1 MLTKSFLPVVAL
13 AAAVAARPGL
23 KNVVYFMEWSIYAR
37 NFHMFDLDW
46 SRITHVNYAFGK
58 PNADGT
64 VQLYDTWS
72 ATDKRYLDHGDSWND
87 VGNNV
92 YGQFGLGNKMKRQ
105 YRHTKFGLSIGGW
118 TLSGL
123 FSGIASTEAGRRTF
137 AKSAV
142 EQMLHLGL
150 DFIDIDWEYPVQGGN
165 AIPHSP
171 NDMKNFVALLQA
183 IRDAFA
189 SLPFQAE
196 LSVASPAGPENYV
209 HWDFPAVCG
218 LVDHVNLMA
227 YDLAGSWSEYTDY
240 QNNLY
245 ADPSHPSGKQYS
257 IDKAVQDY
265 IAGGCA
271 SDKIVMGIPLYGRSF
286 EGTAGLYQP
295 FAPPTAGSWVS
306 GGDGAGVWDYK
317 ILPRPGATEYYDA
330 KVGAGYS
337 YNPNTRVFTS
347 RMEAFYLKFVVPSKD
362 YALTEC
368 MGGPRPFQLRHLMNA
383 HKGTTIPVYLLLM
396 YLYDNWSVPA
406 FVILANQGTY
416 GLAWILKDQIFPDR
430 TWNTYMTIPS
440 FLMGIVAFGTHWCG
454 GFLLISRHVAME
466 SWVLA
471 VCIGMHTLGLVLMM
485 CTDTQKYFLMRYKP
499 GLISEGWVKWCRNT
513 NFFGE
518 FLVYLS
524 YAIMGQHWFPY
535 VFLAFMWLFV
545 GISNMLVKDASLRKK
560 DGGVVYLQQS
570 GFFFPN
576 ISGWAMSSTHASA
589 TVLPS
594 PYATPSEPGPTLQHV
609 PTPQVETLKS

>member
-347 RMEAFYLKFVVPSKD
+347 YETPRSLATKID
-362 YALTEC
+362 YIKQYNL
-368 MGGPRPFQLRHLMNA
+368 GGTMFWAGDADAAAGSARSLITQA
-383 HKGTTIPVYLLLM
+383 
-396 YLYDNWSVPA
+396 YD
-406 FVILANQGTY
+406 
-416 GLAWILKDQIFPDR
+416 
-430 TWNTYMTIPS
+430 
-440 FLMGIVAFGTHWCG
+440 AFGAANMALYANNINYPT
-454 GFLLISRHVAME
+454 S
-466 SWVLA
+466 
-471 VCIGMHTLGLVLMM
+471 
-485 CTDTQKYFLMRYKP
+485 KYAN
-499 GLISEGWVKWCRNT
+499 IRN
-513 NFFGE
+513 
-518 FLVYLS
+518 
-524 YAIMGQHWFPY
+524 
-535 VFLAFMWLFV
+535 
-545 GISNMLVKDASLRKK
+545 
-560 DGGVVYLQQS
+560 
-570 GFFFPN
+570 
-576 ISGWAMSSTHASA
+576 SSASA
-589 TVLPS
+589 TDTPAPWTGPTEAPTPS
-594 PYATPSEPGPTLQHV
+594 TPPTTTPAPETTPAPVATPSPRSPSSGACAGFT
-609 PTPQVETLKS
+609 ETCVWPVTSLPLGYSEADCNKFQGLFIWCP